1 MIIVIIYRK
10 LKCFSNVC
18 TLSWVASRWEMISLQ
33 SRLDVY
39 LAQSQAGTS
48 VQNMLHWAQVHVLSP
63 RLTYSSVCKI
73 LEGWSQRAPCRAC
86 RYLPIIVLLLGPAIV
101 PPLDDLC
108 CHLFLSSMPG
118 LGVCNPHILNEFSS
132 LGSSLSLFGEGLFF
146 LFWEII
152 SFGPTLCKMMQ
163 PVPEIPVHLPV
174 SPQGCSACKE
184 NALFWTEGILQRD

>member
-18 TLSWVASRWEMISLQ
+18 TLSWVACRWEMISFQ

-86 RYLPIIVLLLGPAIV
+86 RYLPIIVLLLEPAIV

-108 CHLFLSSMPG
+108 CHLFLSSVPG
-118 LGVCNPHILNEFSS
+118 LGVCSPHILNEFSS

-174 SPQGCSACKE
+174 SPRGCSACKE
-184 NALFWTEGILQRD
+184 NALFWTEEILQRD